1 MLHEITVFVLTY
13 NEQANIARVLAP
25 LRDFARV
32 IVLDSGSSDDTQ
44 AAVQQFGFAEW
55 HQRSFDNHANQC
67 NHVLDHLALST
78 PWVMSLDAD
87 YVLTPDLITELTQLK
102 PTAQTH
108 GFSCEFSFCMD
119 GKPLRGSLYPPRT
132 VLFRQGL
139 ARFYQS
145 GHTQRLRIE
154 GIVATLQGKILHD
167 DRKDWAFFCR
177 NQSKY
182 GRLEAQ
188 HLYES
193 AFSALPLT
201 AKVRKTGLI
210 APWVVPLMC
219 LFWTGLIFAGKP
231 GWKYTQMRWIGESA
245 IAKSLWR
252 LRFSGHRS

>member
-13 NEQANIARVLAP
+13 NEQVNIARVLAP

-32 IVLDSGSSDDTQ
+32 IVLDSGSSDATQ
-44 AAVQQFGFAEW
+44 ALVQQFGFAEW

-67 NHVLDHLALST
+67 NHVLDQLAVST

-87 YVLTPDLITELTQLK
+87 YVLTAELITELTQLK
-102 PTAQTH
+102 PAAQMH
-108 GFSCEFSFCMD
+108 GFSCEFSFCID
-119 GKPLRGSLYPPRT
+119 GKLLRGSLYPPRT
-132 VLFRQGL
+132 VLFRHGM

-154 GIVATLQGKILHD
+154 GSVATLQGKILHD

-201 AKVRKTGLI
+201 AKVRKLGVI
-210 APWVVPLMC
+210 APWLVPLMC
-219 LFWTGLIFAGKP
+219 LFWTGLIFEGKAG
-231 GWKYTQMRWIGESA
+231 WQYTHMRWVGESA
-245 IAKSLWR
+245 IAKHLWR
-252 LRFSGHRS
+252 LRLGKNRS